1 MPSSTIV
8 LVVAWTGR
16 GPDHLVGPEGAVRM
30 IQGKKRRRAVGL
42 AVPAL
47 WVLALLAWERSA
59 LPAHV
64 PPLLAVTPALACA
77 VTGRRTGVVVA
88 GACAL
93 LALVPMGVGAREGE
107 GMGARLLVSGLATLG
122 TLAAGYRIAARRR
135 LLQRD
140 LGRALEVAAAAQ
152 DAVLHAPPPRLGGVA
167 LAARYLSAARGA
179 AVGGDLY
186 DAVDTPYGVR
196 LVIGDVRG
204 HGLRAIRTV
213 CAVLGTFRE
222 AAYDEK
228 ELGGVLGRMERGF
241 ARRRVHGTRHGGG
254 EAGGEGGGE
263 EEGEE
268 FLTLLLVEIR
278 PDGVV
283 SLLNCGHPW
292 PYRLPATDTVCRY
305 GQGRP
310 AVPMAAPLQIS
321 DAEPLPP
328 LGLFPLPVPL
338 PEPRR
343 LRLGAG
349 EGLFLCTDGAADA
362 RDARRAFFPLD
373 RVLREAGARADPER
387 TVEDV
392 RKALLRHT
400 GGRLG
405 DDVALLAVRRERR
418 PQPLSSDCGHGDVRG
433 AGVPG

>member
-1 MPSSTIV
+1 MPSRTIV

-30 IQGKKRRRAVGL
+30 MLGKKRRRAVGL

-47 WVLALLAWERSA
+47 WVLALLAWECSEL

-77 VTGRRTGVVVA
+77 VTGRRAGVLLA

-93 LALVPMGVGAREGE
+93 LALLPMAAGAPEDE
-107 GMGARLLVSGLATLG
+107 GMGGRLLVSGLATLG
-122 TLAAGYRIAARRR
+122 TLAAGYRIAGRRH
-135 LLQRD
+135 LLLRD
-140 LGRALEVAAAAQ
+140 LGRAREVAAVAQ
-152 DAVLHAPPPRLGGVA
+152 DAVLQAPPPRLAGLA

-241 ARRRVHGTRHGGG
+241 ARRRLQGTRRGGG
-254 EAGGEGGGE
+254 D

-283 SLLNCGHPW
+283 SVLNCGHPW
-292 PYRLPATDTVCRY
+292 PYWLPAT
-305 GQGRP
+305 GRGDGREGRRTASP
-310 AVPMAAPLQIS
+310 RPIS
-321 DAEPLPP
+321 EAEPLPP

-343 LRLGAG
+343 LRLGSG

-362 RDARRAFFPLD
+362 RDTRRAFFPLD
-373 RVLREAGARADPER
+373 SVLREAGARADPER

-392 RKALLRHT
+392 REALLRHT